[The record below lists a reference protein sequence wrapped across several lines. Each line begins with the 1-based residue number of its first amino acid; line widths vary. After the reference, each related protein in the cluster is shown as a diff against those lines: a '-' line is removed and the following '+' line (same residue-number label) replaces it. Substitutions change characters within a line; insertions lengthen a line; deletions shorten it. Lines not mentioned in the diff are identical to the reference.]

1 MAASKLSM
9 FFHLQRLIASLFFNV
24 NKQAVFKQATRKST
38 KAVPSSKGLECFY
51 GKVHG
56 GFTWLSLSL
65 ARSPPTPQFS

>member
-24 NKQAVFKQATRKST
+24 NKQAVRKST

-65 ARSPPTPQFS
+65 ARSPPTPQFSLGTS